1 MHDGVIPTPK
11 GQELLPYAAQLIALG
26 AEVQR
31 VGASH
36 ALSGR
41 VRVGA
46 TGIHALTWLPE
57 LLLQL
62 AVETPGIAVDLA
74 IDTSETL
81 QVLIEQGRLEIAVLA
96 GPVSSPRLS
105 TEPVGPID
113 NIWVASPDLGLPPG
127 VCPARMLAEHPIIS
141 DRPGSN
147 LHAAVLAWFRAE
159 AVEPNRHHSAS
170 HLTTRLHLA
179 QAGLG
184 VALAARSAAMRPVR
198 RGALVVI
205 ETTRPPPRLD
215 YVLACADANLS
226 PSAQYVAEAARRMI
240 RRQPD
245 LDAYFAAASI
255 TDR

>member
-1 MHDGVIPTPK
+1 
-11 GQELLPYAAQLIALG
+11 LLPYAAQFIALA

-31 VGASH
+31 VGAAN

-41 VRVGA
+41 LRFGA
-46 TGIHALTWLPE
+46 TSIHALTWLPE
-57 LLLQL
+57 LLHQL
-62 AVETPGIAVDLA
+62 AIETPGITIDLT

-81 QVLIEQGRLEIAVLA
+81 QAMIEQGRLEIAVLA

-105 TEPVGPID
+105 TETVGPIE
-113 NIWVASPDLGLPPG
+113 NIWVASPCLGLPPG
-127 VCPARMLAEHPIIS
+127 PCPARVLAQHPIIS

-147 LHAAVLAWFRAE
+147 LHAAMLAWFRADG
-159 AVEPNRHHSAS
+159 VEPHRHHSAS
-170 HLTTRLHLA
+170 HLSTRLHLA
-179 QAGLG
+179 EAGLG
-184 VALAARSAAMRPVR
+184 VALAAYSAAMRPVR

-205 ETTRPPPRLD
+205 ETSRPPPRLD
-215 YVLACADANLS
+215 YVLACADADLS
-226 PSAQYVAEAARRMI
+226 PFAQHVADAARCMI